1 MKQVTVSFKNSRKQD
16 ETATFNIY
24 SKAERDEFNNISL
37 AEKMAAIDSGRVG
50 RDDWADEDS
59 AEIEKAAAL
68 QAGIAQGETFYYI
81 RIK

>member
-16 ETATFNIY
+16 ETATFNVY
-24 SKAERDEFNNISL
+24 SKAERDEFNNIPMH
-37 AEKMAAIDSGRVG
+37 EKMAAIDSGRVG

-59 AEIEKAAAL
+59 SEVEKQAGLA
-68 QAGIAQGETFYYI
+68 AGIAQGETFYYI